1 MIRSVAIVAIIEQ
14 DANIPHA
21 KCTTLALTPR
31 NKTVSVR
38 RIHLFRKHAIVH
50 THAFSILLCAD

>member
-1 MIRSVAIVAIIEQ
+1 MVRSVAIVAMIEQ
-14 DANIPHA
+14 DANVTHA
-21 KCTTLALTPR
+21 KCTTLTLTLM
-31 NKTVSVR
+31 NKTVSVH